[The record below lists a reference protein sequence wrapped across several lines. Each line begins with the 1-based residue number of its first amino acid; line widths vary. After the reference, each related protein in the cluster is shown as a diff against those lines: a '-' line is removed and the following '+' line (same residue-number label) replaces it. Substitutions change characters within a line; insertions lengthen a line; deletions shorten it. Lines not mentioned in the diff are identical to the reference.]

1 MPNNKPGDKKR
12 PIIRILTLLG
22 ITTCLVGA
30 GFLIY
35 PYYTNFLADRS
46 QNELSAN
53 LPQARPAANLQGPAD
68 PPPASSAP
76 PDRPYPQKGEPI
88 GRIQIPKINV
98 DWVFVEGIDP
108 EDLKKGPGHYPGTP
122 LPGGEGNA
130 AIAGHRTTYGA
141 PFNRLD
147 ELQQGDEITVT
158 NGAEVYLYRVAEI
171 KIVDPSDL
179 SVVAPTADSRL
190 TLTTCN
196 PKFSAKQ
203 RLIIVA
209 GLQNPP
215 VRAGSGQ

>member
-1 MPNNKPGDKKR
+1 MSNNKLGDKKR
-12 PIIRILTLLG
+12 PLIRILTLLA

-35 PYYTNFLADRS
+35 PYYTNFSADRS

-53 LPQARPAANLQGPAD
+53 LSRARPPADLQGPAD
-68 PPPASSAP
+68 PPSEAP
-76 PDRPYPQKGEPI
+76 TDRPSPQSGEPI
-88 GRIQIPKINV
+88 GRIRIPKIDV

-122 LPGGEGNA
+122 LPGGEGNV

-147 ELQQGDEITVT
+147 ELTQGDEITVT
-158 NGAEVYLYRVAEI
+158 NGTEVYVYRVTEN
-171 KIVDPSDL
+171 KIVAPTDL
-179 SVVAPTADSRL
+179 SVVAPTADPKL
-190 TLTTCN
+190 TLTTCH
-196 PKFSAKQ
+196 PKFSARQ

-209 GLQNPP
+209 DLVSPTRQ
-215 VRAGSGQ
+215 S